1 MTALSRS
8 EVLAALAEPVDLRH
22 RRTRKQGGK
31 TIVYLPWTVL
41 CRCLH
46 ARAPG
51 WTWTLLSVQSLG
63 EFVAVT
69 GRLTIPCSDGDLS
82 WDAVA
87 SEPLK
92 SGAFAPPVETA
103 ASSALRRAA
112 ALCLLGLE
120 LWEVE

>member
-1 MTALSRS
+1 MSAAPAAQ
-8 EVLAALAEPVDLRH
+8 VLAALSQPVDPRH
-22 RRTRKQGGK
+22 RRERKQGGK
-31 TIVYLPWTVL
+31 TITYLPWTVL

-51 WTWTLLSVQSLG
+51 WCWTLLSVQTVG
-63 EFVAVT
+63 DFVAVT
-69 GRLTIPCSDGDLS
+69 GRLTVPTADGDLF

-120 LWEVE
+120 LWEVD